1 MLYCNT
7 DGHLKNHNFV
17 YYELNDVWN
26 LSTGYDVTYSL
37 NPLINFSKV
46 ARALSIN
53 NKRVDIALIDVL
65 TIAEMYSI
73 KKATKII
80 IEVQETASNWQD
92 IAHRL

>member
-1 MLYCNT
+1 M
-7 DGHLKNHNFV
+7 
-17 YYELNDVWN
+17 
-26 LSTGYDVTYSL
+26 
-37 NPLINFSKV
+37 

-53 NKRVDIALIDVL
+53 NKRVDIALIHVL